1 MLSSASTSRTAAI
14 TATVL
19 LSSLWSCSSTSKPP
33 AVNTVLVDEME
44 AAEWRCWPGTKAVDV
59 LGLAAGALGD
69 ASSEVRL
76 RAAGLL
82 GRKAPPGADRALLDR
97 RELEGDPLVRREI
110 VSALGRLDTETSRG
124 ALLRMASSEEA
135 GEESALA
142 LANIGSRKED
152 HAALG
157 AALASPV
164 PGRRL
169 AAALSLTRYPA
180 AAQAS
185 RVAAAL
191 AVEKDERVRWVLA
204 EALRLCGGGEWSG
217 HFCSLI
223 LDENFLV
230 SMAASRAAGATLQ
243 DEPCFDEVLELA
255 AAPGAPWLA
264 RLGAAQAVSSW
275 LEGAGEG
282 GKVIGRERGNRLE
295 KLVVEKAAEVLS
307 GRISRSALRR
317 EWLRCLF
324 LCRGRPARELVE
336 KLRGQPGWILPA
348 AGRGAG
354 AAELLGGG
362 ARSLDAI
369 PAAAPVDTMP
379 PFRPYSSFR
388 LARLR
393 PPRLCLLAKGGEKIY
408 LELFLSSAPNHA
420 SAVLHLVERGAFAG
434 LRPRRLVEPVGLLID
449 PVVEDADPAAG
460 CALAPELSSRRILR
474 GTVISHPLHGG
485 GGRLFIAGRPLPEWE
500 GRVTVLGR
508 ILLGQRELAGLG
520 EDTELDLVR
529 P

>member
-1 MLSSASTSRTAAI
+1 
-14 TATVL
+14 
-19 LSSLWSCSSTSKPP
+19 
-33 AVNTVLVDEME
+33 ME
-44 AAEWRCWPGTKAVDV
+44 AAEWRCWPGTKDAEV

-69 ASSEVRL
+69 VSAEVRL
-76 RAAGLL
+76 RAVGLL
-82 GRKAPPGADRALLDR
+82 GRKAPPGADRALLGR
-97 RELEGDPLVRREI
+97 LELEGEPLVRREI
-110 VSALGRLDTETSRG
+110 VSALGRLDTEVSRA

-135 GEESALA
+135 GEEPALA

-180 AAQAS
+180 AAQAV
-185 RVAAAL
+185 RVAAAFS
-191 AVEKDERVRWVLA
+191 AEKDERVRWVLA

-217 HFCSLI
+217 HFCSLM
-223 LDENFLV
+223 LDRNLLV
-230 SMAASRAAGATLQ
+230 SMAASRAAGASLQ
-243 DEPCFDEVLELA
+243 GQPCFDKVLELA
-255 AAPGAPWLA
+255 AAPGAAWLA
-264 RLGAAQAVSSW
+264 RLGAARAVGSW

-282 GKVIGRERGNRLE
+282 WKVLGRERRTRLE
-295 KLVVEKAAEVLS
+295 KLVVEKAAGALS

-324 LCRGRPARELVE
+324 LCRGRPAREMVE
-336 KLRGQPGWILPA
+336 KLRDQSGEILPA
-348 AGRGAG
+348 AGRGGG
-354 AAELLGGG
+354 AADLLGGG
-362 ARSLDAI
+362 ARNLDAI
-369 PAAAPVDTMP
+369 PAAPPVDTML

-393 PPRLCLLAKGGEKIY
+393 PPRLCLLAQGGEKIY

-434 LRPRRLVEPVGLLID
+434 LHPRRLVEPVGLLID

-460 CALAPELSSRRILR
+460 CALAPELSSRRIFR
-474 GTVISHPLHGG
+474 GAVISHPLHGG